1 MKRKYQKPTS
11 LDLGDVL
18 LTAHGS
24 CKSGGLAGNNS
35 CVNGGQVNNP
45 SDPGHCEN
53 GSVAFQGPGKCKMV
67 AQLKLNVILEHQHSK
82 RFNRIICSNIFYYL
96 MR

>member
-53 GSVAFQGPGKCKMV
+53 GSVAFQGPGKCKNGST
-67 AQLKLNVILEHQHSK
+67 AEAECNTGTSAFQTI
-82 RFNRIICSNIFYYL
+82 
-96 MR
+96 